1 MIWLIIIVYNEMEYK
16 ISTNI
21 EVWLRKMWLHLSLQN
36 IIETVIEIKKEV

>member
-1 MIWLIIIVYNEMEYK
+1 MVWFIIIVYNEMEYK

-21 EVWLRKMWLHLSLQN
+21 EVWLRKIWLYLSFQN